1 MLAQDGF
8 ESLDEE
14 VLLEDLSL
22 LDDLLQEDV
31 LL

>member
-1 MLAQDGF
+1 MLAQAGF
-8 ESLDEE
+8 ESFDEE